1 MTDIKLIVAGSRGF
15 NSYQLLSKKLDY
27 FLCQVKPDD
36 TVTIISG
43 TAQGGDR
50 LGERYAKEKGYELI
64 KMPADWERFKKSA
77 GYRRNEE
84 MAKIATHCVLFWDQK
99 SPGTKHMADIA
110 ERYGLPLRI
119 VRYTTDPGY
128 FDDVRM
134 KVLSG
139 IDSPLPQGTPCKN

>member
-1 MTDIKLIVAGSRGF
+1 MNNHIKLIVAGSRGF
-15 NSYQLLSKKLDY
+15 NSYQLLSKKLDHY
-27 FLCQVKPDD
+27 LLYVDDFD

-43 TAQGGDR
+43 TAQGADR
-50 LGERYAKEKGYELI
+50 LGERYAKEKGYQLI
-64 KMPADWERFKKSA
+64 KMPADWERFRKSA

-119 VRYTTDPGY
+119 VRYTTDPEY
-128 FDDVRM
+128 FANVKMEALREYA
-134 KVLSG
+134 
-139 IDSPLPQGTPCKN
+139 TP